1 MKRRNNIHVM
11 LVAVWTAISAPAIMA
26 ASTNDVTGLDLLNQA
41 YRKVVDAELLRAD
54 NRTSDAV
61 QAFRQALELFG
72 RVQIEYPG
80 WQTKAVSLR
89 ISECSSAIEAIETSR
104 MDKSAPTN
112 APDAKEETRLSQLL
126 DELRA
131 FRNAL
136 SPEIGAT
143 ATPAGEAKNEEQ
155 QRTREDLDRALRA
168 NQELL
173 RRIDKLTLQLAKGPH
188 DSTSKPSSAS
198 RAVTGAIWNEA
209 RRLLQDGN
217 APEASTLV
225 QEARKI
231 FPDDANLTTLH
242 GIVACRAGR
251 FDEAIRILQPVTGR
265 SSSNTTALIT
275 LGSACLAM
283 GRMGDARVAMEQAV
297 KSNPSSPEAHFN
309 LAQIL
314 VNIKPADVAG
324 AQAHYKQ
331 AIDLGMSPDPDFE
344 NALNTASIISRM
356 KKKKK

>member
-1 MKRRNNIHVM
+1 MKRRNSLCVI
-11 LVAVWTAISAPAIMA
+11 LLAAWAAISAPAIMA
-26 ASTNDVTGLDLLNQA
+26 ASTNDLTGRDLLSQA

-54 NRTSDAV
+54 NRTGDAA

-80 WQTKAVSLR
+80 WQAKAVSLR
-89 ISECSSAIEAIETSR
+89 ISECNSAIEAIETGR
-104 MDKSAPTN
+104 MDKSASTN
-112 APDAKEETRLSQLL
+112 APTAREETRLGQLL

-131 FRNAL
+131 FHDTL
-136 SPEIGAT
+136 PPEIGLTGA
-143 ATPAGEAKNEEQ
+143 PAGEARNLEQ
-155 QRTREDLDRALRA
+155 QRTQEDLDRALRA

-173 RRIDKLTLQLAKGPH
+173 RRIDKLTLQLAKGPR
-188 DSTSKPSSAS
+188 DSTSKPASAS
-198 RAVTGAIWNEA
+198 RAVTGAIWNET

-225 QEARKI
+225 QEARRL
-231 FPDDANLTTLH
+231 FPGDANLTTLH

-251 FDEAIRILQPVTGR
+251 FEEAIRILQPVTGR

-275 LGSACLAM
+275 LGSAHLAM

-314 VNIKPADVAG
+314 VNIRPADVAG

-331 AIDLGMSPDPDFE
+331 AVDLGMNPDPDFE

-356 KKKKK
+356 KKKK